1 MIVPRSRNQ
10 GASETVRIQS
20 GNASAELSLT
30 GAEPQSW
37 RIGDRELL
45 WHGDPAHWERRAPL
59 LFPVV
64 GASAGGMIRVGHQ
77 DYPMPRHG
85 FARDSLFTIRERTE
99 DSVRLHLTESA
110 ETWKNYP
117 FRFVLDVTA
126 VITQDKLEFGFEVRN
141 TDTSDMPYSFG
152 FHPAFPWPFDG
163 GAREDYGVEFE
174 AEERS
179 EVPEITGDGLIGKG
193 TKLVPFDG
201 RRLLLDPKMF
211 TEALCFLNAHSQSLR
226 FFASS
231 GAAIGMVVENIPH
244 FALWTK
250 PDAPFLSIEAW
261 TGHADPEGF
270 DGQLFDRPSIIRLPM
285 GHAMRH
291 LVTLT
296 WSEAAEQAA

>member
-1 MIVPRSRNQ
+1 MPANAHP

-20 GNASAELSLT
+20 GDASAELALI

-37 RIGDRELL
+37 QVGDRDLL
-45 WHGDPAHWERRAPL
+45 WRGDPAHWERRAPL

-64 GASAGGMIRVGHQ
+64 GASAGGVVRVGHQ

-99 DSVRLHLTESA
+99 DSVRLQLKESD
-110 ETWKNYP
+110 ETWTHYP

-126 VITQDKLEFGFEVRN
+126 VITENTFEFGFEVRN

-163 GAREDYGVEFE
+163 GAREKYGVAFE
-174 AEERS
+174 AEERPQ
-179 EVPEITGDGLIGKG
+179 VPEITADGLIGR
-193 TKLVPFDG
+193 TSRAVPFDG
-201 RRLLLDPKMF
+201 RRLPLDPQMF

-226 FFASS
+226 FVAPS
-231 GAAIGMVVENIPH
+231 GAAIGMTVENIPH

-250 PDAPFLSIEAW
+250 PDAPFLSLEAW

-270 DGQLFDRPSIIRLPM
+270 EGELFDRPSIIRLPM

-296 WSEAAEQAA
+296 WRQAEQAGPS